1 MVNVSILNEF
11 GHEYFEDLTVEEAK
25 RLIDETID
33 AEGTRYFIVDKDTK
47 QILREIKLQEDQD
60 IALIPIVVGG

>member
-11 GHEYFEDLTVEEAK
+11 GHESFEDLTVEEAET
-25 RLIDETID
+25 LVNETID
-33 AEGTRYFIVDKDTK
+33 AEGARYFVIDKDTK

-60 IALIPIVVGG
+60 IALIPIIGGG